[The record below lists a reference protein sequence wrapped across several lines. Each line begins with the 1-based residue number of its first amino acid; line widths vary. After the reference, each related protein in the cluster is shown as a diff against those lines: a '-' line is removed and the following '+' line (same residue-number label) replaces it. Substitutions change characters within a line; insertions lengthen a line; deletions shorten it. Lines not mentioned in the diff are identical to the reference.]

1 MSEYTD
7 YLKELFGQFGPI
19 ESRRMFGGHG
29 IYYQGIMFGL
39 VMDEVLYLKADAVLA
54 PQFELRGLKP
64 FQYQKGERLIN
75 LSFYMAP
82 DELFDD
88 PEEARIWATRAY
100 EAALRSASL
109 AKPRARARVGGKK
122 KEPEA
127 SRTRRGSPRR

>member
-39 VMDEVLYLKADAVLA
+39 VMDDVLYLKADAVLA
-54 PQFELRGLKP
+54 PQFEALGLQP
-64 FQYQKGERLIN
+64 FQYQKGERMIN
-75 LSFYMAP
+75 LSFYQAP

-88 PEEARIWATRAY
+88 PEEAKIWASRAY
-100 EAALRSASL
+100 EAALRTASQ
-109 AKPRARARVGGKK
+109 AKPRARGRVGGTQS
-122 KEPEA
+122 EAEA
-127 SRTRRGSPRR
+127 SRPRPRSPRR